1 MKKLMEFQSNLF
13 ILISSFALLFGYGLD
28 LNANFQLLLLALIF
42 VVLLGVPHGSLDV
55 LFAIQTFDLKQLKH
69 WLKFIGS
76 YVIAA
81 LLVISI
87 WLIAPNIFFVCF
99 LLLSALHFSDDLNL
113 IDFKALKLSYGAL
126 IITLPSLLFSHEL
139 IDLYAMIIDIK
150 TSTYLVEASKF
161 ITVPGGLYLTVML
174 FNKKIGIRTKLETF
188 SVCALFLLL
197 HPILAFSI
205 YFCGMH
211 SARHLI
217 RSHFFL
223 RKFTKRAFLN
233 ALIFPTIAVIILGIF
248 TWLMAENK
256 TLEVEMI
263 RIIFIGLAALTVPHA
278 WVLQKSN
285 FQAWLIT
292 RKFKDDY

>member
-1 MKKLMEFQSNLF
+1 MKKLMKFQSNLF

-69 WLKFIGS
+69 WLKFIAS

-81 LLVISI
+81 FLVISI

-126 IITLPSLLFSHEL
+126 IITLPSLFFSHEL
-139 IDLYAMIIDIK
+139 IGLYAVIIDIK

-161 ITVPGGLYLTVML
+161 ITVPAGLYLTVIL
-174 FNKKIGIRTKLETF
+174 LNKKIGIRSKLETF

-211 SARHLI
+211 SLRHLI

-223 RKFTKRAFLN
+223 RKFTKQAFLN
-233 ALIFPTIAVIILGIF
+233 ALIFPTIAVIIVGIF
-248 TWLMAENK
+248 TWLIAENK

>member
-1 MKKLMEFQSNLF
+1 MKKLMKFQSNLF

-69 WLKFIGS
+69 WLKFICS
-76 YVIAA
+76 YLTAA
-81 LLVISI
+81 LLVILI

-161 ITVPGGLYLTVML
+161 ITVPAGLYLIVML

-278 WVLQKSN
+278 WVLKKSN

>member
-1 MKKLMEFQSNLF
+1 MKKLMKFQSSLF

-28 LNANFQLLLLALIF
+28 LNVNFQLLLLALIF
-42 VVLLGVPHGSLDV
+42 LVLLGVPHGSLDV

-113 IDFKALKLSYGAL
+113 IDSKALKLSYGAL

-139 IDLYAMIIDIK
+139 IGLYAMIIDIK
-150 TSTYLVEASKF
+150 TSTYLVETSKF
-161 ITVPGGLYLTVML
+161 ITVPAGLYLTVML
-174 FNKKIGIRTKLETF
+174 LNKKIGIRSKLETF

-211 SARHLI
+211 SLRHLI

-223 RKFTKRAFLN
+223 RKFTKQAFLN
-233 ALIFPTIAVIILGIF
+233 ALIFPTIAVIIVGIF
-248 TWLMAENK
+248 TWLIAENK
-256 TLEVEMI
+256 TLEVEII

>member
-1 MKKLMEFQSNLF
+1 MKKLMKFQSSLF

-113 IDFKALKLSYGAL
+113 I
-126 IITLPSLLFSHEL
+126 
-139 IDLYAMIIDIK
+139 
-150 TSTYLVEASKF
+150 
-161 ITVPGGLYLTVML
+161 
-174 FNKKIGIRTKLETF
+174 
-188 SVCALFLLL
+188 
-197 HPILAFSI
+197 
-205 YFCGMH
+205 
-211 SARHLI
+211 
-217 RSHFFL
+217 
-223 RKFTKRAFLN
+223 
-233 ALIFPTIAVIILGIF
+233 
-248 TWLMAENK
+248 
-256 TLEVEMI
+256 
-263 RIIFIGLAALTVPHA
+263 
-278 WVLQKSN
+278 
-285 FQAWLIT
+285 
-292 RKFKDDY
+292 

>member
-1 MKKLMEFQSNLF
+1 MKFQSNLF

-113 IDFKALKLSYGAL
+113 IDSKALKLSYGAL

-139 IDLYAMIIDIK
+139 IGLYAMIIDIK
-150 TSTYLVEASKF
+150 TSTYLVETSKF
-161 ITVPGGLYLTVML
+161 ITVPAGLYLTVML
-174 FNKKIGIRTKLETF
+174 LNKKIGIRSKLETF

-211 SARHLI
+211 SLRHLI

-223 RKFTKRAFLN
+223 RKFTKQAFLN
-233 ALIFPTIAVIILGIF
+233 ALIFPTIAVIIVGIF
-248 TWLMAENK
+248 TWLIAENK
-256 TLEVEMI
+256 TLEVEII